1 MGTIQTEPVK
11 TNSHSSEKVHTSS
24 VVLKGSVFTLPIVK
38 LSSCDLDLVEKDLT
52 LRLSTAQDFFKN
64 APVVVDLE
72 FTHELTPEIRFTQ
85 LEAILRK
92 HHLVPVGVQNGTDRQ
107 NAAAINAGFA
117 ILTGQSV
124 DKIIE
129 SDKSNSKK
137 TPEKTQPQ
145 ETIPKVSTSI
155 VLTEA
160 SKMIAQP
167 IRSGQRTYAKGGDL
181 VLLGAVNAGAEVM
194 ADGNL
199 HIYAPLRGR
208 ALAGLDG
215 NTESRIFCQSM
226 EAELVAIAGNYRVF
240 EDNIPPEIYR
250 KSVQIFL
257 DGDQLKIEPILKS

>member
-1 MGTIQTEPVK
+1 MGTVQTESAK
-11 TNSHSSEKVHTSS
+11 THSRSSEKVHSSS
-24 VVLKGSVFTLPIVK
+24 VVLKGSVFTLPVVK
-38 LSSCDLDLVEKDLT
+38 LSSCDLDLIEKDLT
-52 LRLSTAQDFFKN
+52 LRLSTAQSFFKN
-64 APVVVDLE
+64 APVVIDLE
-72 FTHELTPEIRFTQ
+72 HTHELTPEIRFTQ
-85 LEAILRK
+85 LEALLRK
-92 HHLVPVGVQNGTDRQ
+92 HKLVPVGVQNGTQQQ
-107 NAAAINAGFA
+107 NTAAIKAGFA

-124 DKIIE
+124 DRILEKDRYPQE
-129 SDKSNSKK
+129 NGQSSDK
-137 TPEKTQPQ
+137 QQ
-145 ETIPKVSTSI
+145 EERPKVSTSI
-155 VLTEA
+155 VMTEA
-160 SKMIAQP
+160 SKMITHP

-257 DGDQLKIEPILKS
+257 EGEQLKILPIL